1 MCPKAQQH
9 TRKRLFVSVLRNV
22 MSCVVV
28 IADLIL
34 SCLVTPLPSLA
45 DNCPRVIVEEELPNS
60 PLICQG
66 RCQSLKTHLFYV
78 AGSVTTTKREAAY
91 HNQRWEIGW
100 VFVIDQQLVRNRI
113 TVCNYSIVNTSFLC
127 SCPNCHSYQK
137 RKSHLPKKLQRFFG
151 TLTHHILRRLQ
162 GKH

>member
-1 MCPKAQQH
+1 MEVKIAWKSENMQKKAWRKSMLKFDAEKKADAHFEIAFWLDFWSGPGGKWGGWIQDKISERLQLWISHAMHPRRGAADENLCPNGPQKSSQNQH
-9 TRKRLFVSVLRNV
+9 LGDQWSDFWVLGSVLRNV

-66 RCQSLKTHLFYV
+66 RCQSL
-78 AGSVTTTKREAAY
+78 
-91 HNQRWEIGW
+91 
-100 VFVIDQQLVRNRI
+100 
-113 TVCNYSIVNTSFLC
+113 
-127 SCPNCHSYQK
+127 
-137 RKSHLPKKLQRFFG
+137 
-151 TLTHHILRRLQ
+151 
-162 GKH
+162 